1 LFVSVWAANL
11 IGTPGPDTLVGT
23 DNDDNIIGRGGN
35 DRITDGLGSDQISA
49 GSGDD
54 TIELVGTSEDEQQGR
69 DAAYGEGGKD
79 NIASRGETGFRL
91 IFGGRRR

>member
-11 IGTPGPDTLVGT
+11 IGTSGPDTLVGT

-54 TIELVGTSEDEQQGR
+54 TIKLVGTSEDEQQGR

-79 NIASRGETGFRL
+79 NIASRSETGFRL
-91 IFGGRRR
+91 IFGER